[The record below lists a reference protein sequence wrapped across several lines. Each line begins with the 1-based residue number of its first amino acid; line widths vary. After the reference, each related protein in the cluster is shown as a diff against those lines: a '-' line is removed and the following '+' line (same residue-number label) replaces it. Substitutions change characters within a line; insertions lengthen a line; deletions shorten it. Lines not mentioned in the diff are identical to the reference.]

1 MEGAASPSCDTSRS
15 NSPLT
20 MLLSVGPFAFIPVE
34 IAVIVGASAV
44 LLPVLPFAY
53 VSVPALLAL
62 SGELELSAA
71 VHLIVLPLARVLT
84 TAALLLLQRPLSL
97 VAWRQRRVGL
107 WRLLEWRRLSS
118 PSGDSTSAHWQLMRK
133 NSSSQIRKSLQALQ
147 SRAGACNVSKMG
159 DVVPEMEELKSA
171 IKMIKDANPELG
183 AAKVHKAVKEAN
195 PTWQVSE
202 DRVKKAIADTVVLVD
217 GKPVAGTLKKPQTKK
232 LSAHEEAKKKTAAA
246 IAKKKY
252 ALTRTRTRTRAHT
265 DARRRKRNREMPSY
279 SIFMCSTRLSA
290 RVHRDTARNSRHAA
304 SMDGAWSVPLPMSV
318 CATCRGSSRPSA
330 ST

>member
-1 MEGAASPSCDTSRS
+1 
-15 NSPLT
+15 
-20 MLLSVGPFAFIPVE
+20 MLLSMGPFAFIAVE
-34 IAVIVGASAV
+34 IAVIVGAGAV
-44 LLPVLPFAY
+44 LLPVLPFAD
-53 VSVPALLAL
+53 VAVAALLAL
-62 SGELELSAA
+62 SRELELSAA

-84 TAALLLLQRPLSL
+84 TTALLLLQRPLPL

-118 PSGDSTSAHWQLMRK
+118 PSGDSTSAHWQLMRP
-133 NSSSQIRKSLQALQ
+133 SRKQEKACKPCNPA
-147 SRAGACNVSKMG
+147 RAGVGIVDVSKMG

-171 IKMIKDANPELG
+171 IKIIKDANPELG

-252 ALTRTRTRTRAHT
+252 EKHTRTHQHTHARAHGC
-265 DARRRKRNREMPSY
+265 M
-279 SIFMCSTRLSA
+279 
-290 RVHRDTARNSRHAA
+290 
-304 SMDGAWSVPLPMSV
+304 
-318 CATCRGSSRPSA
+318 
-330 ST
+330 

>member
-1 MEGAASPSCDTSRS
+1 
-15 NSPLT
+15 
-20 MLLSVGPFAFIPVE
+20 MLLSMGPFAFIAVE
-34 IAVIVGASAV
+34 IAVIVGAGAV
-44 LLPVLPFAY
+44 LLPVLPFAD
-53 VSVPALLAL
+53 VAVAALLAL
-62 SGELELSAA
+62 SRELELSAA

-84 TAALLLLQRPLSL
+84 TAALLLLQRPLPL

-118 PSGDSTSAHWQLMRK
+118 PSGDSTSAHWQLMRRQENK
-133 NSSSQIRKSLQALQ
+133 KKPASPAIPLGPEYSVD
-147 SRAGACNVSKMG
+147 VSKMG

-171 IKMIKDANPELG
+171 IKIIKDANPELG

-252 ALTRTRTRTRAHT
+252 EKHTRTHQHAHARAH
-265 DARRRKRNREMPSY
+265 RCM
-279 SIFMCSTRLSA
+279 
-290 RVHRDTARNSRHAA
+290 
-304 SMDGAWSVPLPMSV
+304 
-318 CATCRGSSRPSA
+318 
-330 ST
+330 